1 MNNNVD
7 IPHNLEILYE
17 NTVYYMPTLVK
28 QAFEG
33 NYPKYVSNG
42 DNTSSIDECFNKIY
56 YYLHK

>member
-7 IPHNLEILYE
+7 IPYNLEILYE

-33 NYPKYVSNG
+33 NYA
-42 DNTSSIDECFNKIY
+42 KIC
-56 YYLHK
+56 

>member
-7 IPHNLEILYE
+7 IPYNLEIYE

-33 NYPKYVSNG
+33 NYA
-42 DNTSSIDECFNKIY
+42 KIC
-56 YYLHK
+56 

>member
-33 NYPKYVSNG
+33 NYA
-42 DNTSSIDECFNKIY
+42 KICQ
-56 YYLHK
+56 